1 MVAVS
6 KIDARTVLVVEDE
19 WLIAELLQ
27 EALAEAGYRVI
38 GPASRVREGLE
49 LLENNKP
56 DIAVLDVSLRG
67 ETSFAVARAL
77 AERSI
82 PFVFMTGYVS
92 NDLLGEFKERPVL
105 NKPVD
110 DAKLLSC
117 IAAALDAPEI
127 A

>member
-1 MVAVS
+1 MGTLG
-6 KIDARTVLVVEDE
+6 KIDASAVLVLVDE

-27 EALAEAGYRVI
+27 DALVEAGYRVL
-38 GPASRVREGLE
+38 GPVSRVHEALQ
-49 LLENNKP
+49 LLENSTPN
-56 DIAVLDVSLRG
+56 IAVLDVSLRG
-67 ETSFAVARAL
+67 ETSFEVARAL

-92 NDLLGEFKERPVL
+92 NDLMGEFRGRPVL

-117 IAAALDAPEI
+117 IATALASWEI